1 MYLFNL
7 PTFPEGLPRERPLR
21 MDAFLVDDGFIG
33 TFGVEVIKG
42 RAFSRDIA
50 TDRTDAVMVNETAAR
65 ALPWDDPVGKTLEVS
80 LPFSNTSAK
89 KKVIGVFRDIHQ
101 RSLYSVI
108 APTCIEYI
116 GTEGPVENRAR
127 RLSLRLETRDVQ
139 GTMASIEQVWKR
151 MFPGHPFYA
160 FFLDEFYA
168 GQHRA
173 EARLGGLFR
182 FFTAAAI
189 LIACVGSFG
198 LATFASEQRAREIG
212 IRKVL
217 GSTAGAIWAMLCRE
231 SVVLIAV
238 ASALAWPVAYFG
250 ARSWL
255 RNFPYGVRVEPGAFI
270 FATLLVLAVVLV
282 TVGFKSWRAARANPV
297 DALRYE

>member
-1 MYLFNL
+1 
-7 PTFPEGLPRERPLR
+7 

-33 TFGVEVIKG
+33 TFGVEVVKG

-50 TDRTDAVMVNETAAR
+50 TDRTDAVMINETAAKS
-65 ALPWDDPVGKTLEVS
+65 LPWDDPIGKTIEVAV
-80 LPFSNTSAK
+80 PFSQSPAK

-108 APTCIEYI
+108 APTYIEYI

-127 RLSLRLETRDVQ
+127 RLSLRLETREVP
-139 GTMASIEQVWKR
+139 GTMAAIERAWKA

-198 LATFASEQRAREIG
+198 LATFASEQRTKEIG
-212 IRKVL
+212 IRKVR
-217 GSTAGAIWAMLCRE
+217 GSTAGAVWAMLCRE
-231 SVVLIAV
+231 FVVLAAV
-238 ASALAWPVAYFG
+238 ANVLAWPVAYLG
-250 ARSWL
+250 AKAWL
-255 RNFPYGVRVEPGAFI
+255 RNFPYGVEVGPGAF
-270 FATLLVLAVVLV
+270 ALAGLLVLAVVLV
-282 TVGFKSWRAARANPV
+282 TVGFRSWRAARANPV